1 MLYHSGKTL
10 RRTVK
15 ENANATD
22 AAAAATASA
31 VIAAVHAAAGARV
44 AGGADGAHAVA
55 LVPPQRDDRSL
66 SRIRRLDPADR
77 LAVVVIV
84 VGGGGGVYLAAA
96 AAARADPVLGVAKV
110 VKDLVLRRPFKDGPG
125 RWNGS

>member
-1 MLYHSGKTL
+1 MLYHSGETL
-10 RRTVK
+10 SRTVK

-55 LVPPQRDDRSL
+55 LVPPQRDNRCL
-66 SRIRRLDPADR
+66 SRTRRLDPADR
-77 LAVVVIV
+77 LAVVVV
-84 VGGGGGVYLAAA
+84 VVVVVGGGGGGVYLAAA
-96 AAARADPVLGVAKV
+96 AAARADPVLGVAEV
-110 VKDLVLRRPFKDGPG
+110 VKDLVL
-125 RWNGS
+125 

>member
-10 RRTVK
+10 SRTVK

-55 LVPPQRDDRSL
+55 LVPPQRDNRCL
-66 SRIRRLDPADR
+66 SRTRRLDPADR
-77 LAVVVIV
+77 LAVVVV
-84 VGGGGGVYLAAA
+84 VVVGGGGGGVYLAAA
-96 AAARADPVLGVAKV
+96 AAARADPVLGVAEV
-110 VKDLVLRRPFKDGPG
+110 VKDLVL
-125 RWNGS
+125 